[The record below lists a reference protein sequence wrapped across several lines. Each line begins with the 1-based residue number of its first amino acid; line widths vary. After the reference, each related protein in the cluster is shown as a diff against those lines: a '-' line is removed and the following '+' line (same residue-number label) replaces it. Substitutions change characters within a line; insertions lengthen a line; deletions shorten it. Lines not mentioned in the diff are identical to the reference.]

1 MKRIALQSGIAFSL
15 FLAGA
20 VASGSAFADKP
31 SSAGKG
37 GGGKHSQ
44 DDRQDRR
51 GEAGRDP
58 GQGQFQN
65 QEVRANGDVHFNDQ
79 HRGVAHDYYS
89 QQFQS
94 GRCPPGL
101 AKKHNGCLPPGQ
113 AKKQYV
119 VGQAL
124 PRNVTYYNVPPA
136 LISQFPPAPAGYR
149 YVRVENDVLL
159 MSPRT
164 RMVADALRNLGLN

>member
-1 MKRIALQSGIAFSL
+1 MKRTALHSATALAFLVAGIAA
-15 FLAGA
+15 AGS
-20 VASGSAFADKP
+20 VFADKP

-44 DDRQDRR
+44 EDRQDRQR
-51 GEAGRDP
+51 EAHG
-58 GQGQFQN
+58 
-65 QEVRANGDVHFNDQ
+65 NGNAHFGDQ
-79 HRGVAHDYYS
+79 HRGIAHDYYS
-89 QQFQS
+89 RQFQS

-119 VGQAL
+119 VGEAL
-124 PRNVTYYNVPPA
+124 PRNVTYYNVPPT
-136 LISQFPPAPAGYR
+136 LISQFPPPPAGYR

>member
-1 MKRIALQSGIAFSL
+1 MKRIASHAGIALSL
-15 FLAGA
+15 LAAGMLAG
-20 VASGSAFADKP
+20 GSALADKP

-44 DDRQDRR
+44 EDRHERH
-51 GEAGRDP
+51 GEARRDHNEARLP
-58 GQGQFQN
+58 DK
-65 QEVRANGDVHFNDQ
+65 EVRGNGGVHFGDQ

-89 QQFQS
+89 REFQS

-101 AKKHNGCLPPGQ
+101 AKKNNGCLPPGQ

-124 PRNVTYYNVPPA
+124 PRNVTYYNVPPT
-136 LISQFPPAPAGYR
+136 LLSQFPPAPAGYR